1 MSTKEI
7 LQSIKKLPFKERIM
21 VIEKAV
27 KTLHV
32 TLDEQLEKAAT
43 SLLSDYKKDKNLTA
57 FTSLDLEHFYEAK

>member
-7 LQSIKKLPFKERIM
+7 LQSIKKLPFKERII

-27 KTLHV
+27 KTLNV

-43 SLLSDYKKDKNLTA
+43 SLLADYKKDKNLTA
-57 FTSLDLEHFYEAK
+57 FTSLDLDQFYEAR